1 MDRFDVALL
10 EALQSDS
17 RRSMAD
23 LGERIG
29 LSASACH
36 RRIKALEDTGLIA
49 GYAARLDPEALGL
62 TLHAF
67 VEMSLTSQSR
77 ETMDLFEAAVA
88 DFPEILECH
97 LMAGQADYLLRV
109 AAADLKGFDAIHRD
123 CLARLPGVSAIR
135 TSFAIRRIRD
145 WQGYRLRGL
154 KALP

>member
-1 MDRFDVALL
+1 MDRLDIALL

-23 LGERIG
+23 LGDSIG
-29 LSASACH
+29 LSSSACH
-36 RRIKALEDTGLIA
+36 RRIKALEEAGVIA
-49 GYAARLDPEALGL
+49 GYAARLDATALGL
-62 TLHAF
+62 SLHAF
-67 VEMSLTSQSR
+67 VEISLTSQSR
-77 ETMDLFEAAVA
+77 ETMDKFEAAVA
-88 DFPEILECH
+88 DFREILECH

-109 AAADLKGFDAIHRD
+109 AAADLNGFDTIHRD

-154 KALP
+154 

>member
-1 MDRFDVALL
+1 VDRFDIAIL

-36 RRIKALEDTGLIA
+36 RRIKAMEEAGLIA
-49 GYAARLDPEALGL
+49 GYAARLDPKVLGL
-62 TLHAF
+62 DLQAF
-67 VEMSLTSQSR
+67 VEISLTSQSR
-77 ETMDLFEAAVA
+77 ETMDRFEHAVA

-154 KALP
+154 RAPA